1 MKLVRLD
8 SVESTNKYCEAL
20 DLHQVEDFTCYWAL
34 EQTAGIG
41 QRGNHWASAPGENLT
56 FSLVLHPTSLA
67 ASRQFKL
74 TQALSLALVDFMKEF
89 REFREY
95 KEFREFEEL
104 KESKEFKEFKE
115 FAPQG
120 DYIYAAA
127 SRKSKRACS
136 SLDFRCSRKPAS
148 RHREYKEI
156 KEYKEFKE
164 YREYKEFK
172 ESKEYKEYKEFKEFK
187 NIKVKWPND
196 LYVGSNKICGTL
208 VSTRL
213 QGDTI
218 SSAVCG
224 IGLNINQTAF
234 PDWVPNPTSLRLL
247 TGRSYDLEATLHVLL
262 DCIRRRYDALCAGAD
277 MQQEYLAHLMNL
289 GCEARYGY
297 LGREIT
303 AVITGVDDHGRL
315 LLDSSD
321 GRRLCCAMKEITFL
335 P

>member
-1 MKLVRLD
+1 MKIENSIFKIHKLD

-74 TQALSLALVDFMKEF
+74 TQALSLALGDFLSIF
-89 REFREY
+89 NFQFSIR
-95 KEFREFEEL
+95 
-104 KESKEFKEFKE
+104 
-115 FAPQG
+115 
-120 DYIYAAA
+120 I
-127 SRKSKRACS
+127 
-136 SLDFRCSRKPAS
+136 
-148 RHREYKEI
+148 
-156 KEYKEFKE
+156 
-164 YREYKEFK
+164 
-172 ESKEYKEYKEFKEFK
+172 
-187 NIKVKWPND
+187 KWPND
-196 LYVGSNKICGTL
+196 LYVGSHKICGTL

-218 SSAVCG
+218 ASAVCG
-224 IGLNINQTAF
+224 IGLNVNQTAF

>member
-1 MKLVRLD
+1 MKIENSIFKIHKLD

-20 DLHQVEDFTCYWAL
+20 DLVQVEDFTCYWAL

-74 TQALSLALVDFMKEF
+74 TQALSLALVDVLST
-89 REFREY
+89 Y
-95 KEFREFEEL
+95 DL
-104 KESKEFKEFKE
+104 
-115 FAPQG
+115 PLPTQ
-120 DYIYAAA
+120 I
-127 SRKSKRACS
+127 
-136 SLDFRCSRKPAS
+136 
-148 RHREYKEI
+148 
-156 KEYKEFKE
+156 
-164 YREYKEFK
+164 
-172 ESKEYKEYKEFKEFK
+172 
-187 NIKVKWPND
+187 KWPND
-196 LYVGSNKICGTL
+196 LYVGSHKICGTL

-218 SSAVCG
+218 ASAVCG
-224 IGLNINQTAF
+224 IGLNVNQTAF
-234 PDWVPNPTSLRLL
+234 PDWVPNPSSLRLL
-247 TGRSYDLEATLHVLL
+247 TGSDYDLEATLRALL
-262 DCIRRRYDALCAGAD
+262 ERIRRRYDALCAGAD
-277 MQQEYLAHLMNL
+277 MQQEYLSHLMNL

-297 LGREIT
+297 LGCEIT